1 MRHFAKGAERRWY
14 LTVDTASGSAGEYV
28 PTPVTGTGS
37 TLAAGQAFFINT
49 TAAVADSTLPAS
61 PQTGDFVI
69 IVDFSKT
76 FDSKPFTMKR
86 AASGERIDGL
96 AADYVHNHRGM
107 AAKWV
112 YSGDVTKGWVMES
125 CANMWLPS
133 IATTKAAATTH
144 DLSFIGDSRTCTIT
158 TAWHYLDRPTPTT
171 WIGPCPNCGTQ
182 NYATTNTTQCEC
194 GTQINPDHTREL
206 MLNKLTKLWLPLD
219 QAAQAHQTLT
229 GKPITHVAIVKRAQ
243 RHQIK
248 TRLNTDTGIL
258 EYSIQ
263 DLTKGQTK

>member
-1 MRHFAKGAERRWY
+1 MKPPCPITGQPLRQGQTISYAAAQQLKNELKHVPKLCNMLLDDAATPNPTGNPGTRHPTTPTNPRLAPIEHRHQVTTQTINAATRYAKH
-14 LTVDTASGSAGEYV
+14 L
-28 PTPVTGTGS
+28 
-37 TLAAGQAFFINT
+37 
-49 TAAVADSTLPAS
+49 
-61 PQTGDFVI
+61 
-69 IVDFSKT
+69 
-76 FDSKPFTMKR
+76 
-86 AASGERIDGL
+86 
-96 AADYVHNHRGM
+96 NHRHPG
-107 AAKWV
+107 
-112 YSGDVTKGWVMES
+112 TR
-125 CANMWLPS
+125 S
-133 IATTKAAATTH
+133 IHTAILLLTTNPNTFTRWDQAP
-144 DLSFIGDSRTCTIT
+144 DTCQQLLETIT

-219 QAAQAHQTLT
+219 QATQAHQTLT